1 MGQKHKIVQIAAF
14 PITFVTDFI
23 VSAVEFEQVNV
34 WWVPIYQFMNAEIT
48 CY

>member
-14 PITFVTDFI
+14 PITFVTDFS
-23 VSAVEFEQVNV
+23 VSAVEFEQVN
-34 WWVPIYQFMNAEIT
+34 VPIYQFMNAEIT